1 MYNLPSVA
9 ILGSPNVG
17 KSTLFNRIIGK
28 RRTIT
33 DRTPGVT
40 RDPVETIC
48 TLNGISF
55 NLIDTGGFQQ
65 KGSNELEEAVSRR
78 SLELAGESD
87 LILLVLDVGNI
98 SPLDQIFIEQ
108 LRPYNDKLI
117 LVANKV
123 DTSERDSMVWNLYE
137 LGMEK
142 IVGVSAAHGR
152 NIAEL
157 KEQITTFIKNEEL
170 TENKKSSQTVIPDT
184 DVRIAILGKPNTGKS
199 TLSNRLL
206 NEERSFVSEKPGTT
220 RDVIEGNFT
229 YKGSTFR
236 VMDTAGIRRKSKVK
250 NAVEY
255 YSVNRAI
262 KSIQRC
268 DLVYLLID
276 AVEGLTDQ
284 DKKIASLVVKEGR
297 GIILV
302 MNKWDMLETIP
313 NRIQAVKDR
322 IVFIFPILKFA
333 PIAPISAVTG
343 YGIESLLKLSIKI
356 KKQLNYR
363 VSTSK
368 LNQALKS
375 WLFEYPPPVR
385 GLNIKIRYATQ
396 VSSFPVVF
404 VFFVNRTR
412 GLPAFYSHY
421 LINKIRKDF
430 DFDMIPVRAE
440 FRISNSL

>member
-1 MYNLPSVA
+1 
-9 ILGSPNVG
+9 VG
-17 KSTLFNRIIGK
+17 KSTLFNRILEK

-40 RDPVETIC
+40 RDPVEMIC

-65 KGSNELEEAVSRR
+65 KSSNELEEAVSRR
-78 SLELAGESD
+78 SLELARETD
-87 LILLVLDVGNI
+87 LILLVLDVSNI

-108 LRPYNDKLI
+108 LRPYKDKLI

-123 DTSERDSMVWNLYE
+123 DTSARDSMVWNLYE

-157 KEQITTFIKNEEL
+157 KEQITTFLKNEEL
-170 TENKKSSQTVIPDT
+170 TENKKSPQTVIPDI
-184 DVRIAILGKPNTGKS
+184 RIAILGKPNTGKS

-206 NEERSFVSEKPGTT
+206 KEERSFVSEKPGTT
-220 RDVIEGNFT
+220 RDVIEGHFS
-229 YKGSTFR
+229 YKGLTFR

-262 KSIQRC
+262 KSIQSC

-276 AVEGLTDQ
+276 AAEGLTEQ
-284 DKKIASLVVKEGR
+284 DKKISSLVVKEGR

-313 NRIQAVKDR
+313 NRLEAVKDR
-322 IVFIFPILKFA
+322 ILFKFPILKFA
-333 PIAPISAVTG
+333 PILPISAING

-356 KKQLNYR
+356 KKQLNQR

-375 WLFEYPPPVR
+375 WLIEYPPPVR
-385 GLNIKIRYATQ
+385 GENIKIRYATQ
-396 VSSFPVVF
+396 VSSFPAVF
-404 VFFVNRTR
+404 VFFVNRPR
-412 GLPAFYSHY
+412 GLPAFYSNY
-421 LINKIRKDF
+421 LTNKIRRDF
-430 DFDMIPVRAE
+430 DFDMIPVRVE
-440 FRISNSL
+440 FRINSRLQL